1 MLETMIDEID
11 LLVFGIGNA
20 SDMAKRRKSSDK
32 ECMVIKERGA
42 VSEAFGH
49 YFNIDGEI
57 VYETSTVGIKLDKY
71 KALNDIIGIAGG
83 KKKAEA
89 ILSIARINRNLVL
102 ITDESAANYLME
114 ITGGFDDN

>member
-1 MLETMIDEID
+1 M
-11 LLVFGIGNA
+11 
-20 SDMAKRRKSSDK
+20 
-32 ECMVIKERGA
+32 
-42 VSEAFGH
+42 
-49 YFNIDGEI
+49 
-57 VYETSTVGIKLDKY
+57 GIKLDKY